1 MKIKYI
7 KDQKGKTT
15 DVVLSLKDWEN
26 LKNSFP
32 DIEEI
37 ADADIPIWHKEILD
51 KRLQNIQQ
59 YPENTLKWET
69 VQEEIKKKYGL

>member
-15 DVVLSLKDWEN
+15 DVVLSLKDWETI
-26 LKNSFP
+26 KNSFP

-37 ADADIPIWHKEILD
+37 TDDIPTWHKEILD
-51 KRLQNIQQ
+51 QRLENIQK
-59 YPENTLKWET
+59 YPENITTWDT
-69 VQEEIKKKYGL
+69 VQEEIKKKYRL

>member
-7 KDQKGKTT
+7 KDQKGTTT

-32 DIEEI
+32 NIKEITEE
-37 ADADIPIWHKEILD
+37 DIPNWHKEILD
-51 KRLQNIQQ
+51 QRLYSIQK
-59 YPENTLKWET
+59 YPENIVKWDT

>member
-15 DVVLSLKDWEN
+15 DVVLSLKDWESI
-26 LKNSFP
+26 KNSFP

-37 ADADIPIWHKEILD
+37 TNDIPNWHKEILD
-51 KRLQNIQQ
+51 QRLENIQK
-59 YPENTLKWET
+59 YPENIVTWDT
-69 VQEEIKKKYGL
+69 VQEEIKKRYGL

>member
-15 DVVLSLKDWEN
+15 DVVLSLKDWESI
-26 LKNSFP
+26 KTSFP

-37 ADADIPIWHKEILD
+37 TDNIPNWHKEILD
-51 KRLQNIQQ
+51 QRLENIQR
-59 YPENTLKWET
+59 YPENVVTWDS

>member
-15 DVVLSLKDWEN
+15 DVVLSLKDWESI
-26 LKNSFP
+26 KNSFP

-37 ADADIPIWHKEILD
+37 TNDIPNWHKEILD
-51 KRLQNIQQ
+51 QRLENIQK
-59 YPENTLKWET
+59 YPENIVTWDT